1 MVQPSLARTLP
12 GLPVVGCPP
21 LGKPAWR
28 SVSWHANPVLPCH
41 PATNFSQIHDIQ
53 SLLEKASKLHP
64 LLLRVVEHQLTK
76 VTSGETL
83 TKGLHQ
89 EWLLLHLENIL
100 NSLCNGWHSRWL
112 GSLQTTLSH
121 PCLCPSYALSSLSN
135 PATIIG
141 HIEASLTL
149 SPSSCSSESSMK
161 LLF

>member
-28 SVSWHANPVLPCH
+28 SVSWHANSVLPCH

-76 VTSGETL
+76 ATSGLSLSDETL
-83 TKGLHQ
+83 TKGFHQ
-89 EWLLLHLENIL
+89 EWLLLHLECIL
-100 NSLCNGWHSRWL
+100 NSLCNVWHSRWL

-121 PCLCPSYALSSLSN
+121 PCPYPSYALSSRSN
-135 PATIIG
+135 PGTIIG
-141 HIEASLTL
+141 HIEHFQ
-149 SPSSCSSESSMK
+149 P
-161 LLF
+161 